1 MSKASKI
8 SYKTY
13 FNDRLKQVSFHGLL
27 SYPLYLQVTF
37 ERKSIFFKSYY
48 FELFSKA
55 RYANMA
61 GIKAQQSLINKIIK
75 KENDVIQF
83 IVEKNISSFSL
94 EYMKVQYAHYCK
106 DLLDEMEPNFLSY
119 LKTFFEDEGLPAL
132 GNNLQHGSQVSSAF
146 DLIQDMK
153 KAFVHT
159 LYEKLVN
166 NSVYYGPPYL
176 PLYGFM
182 LIHQKAHLQTITI
195 KEWEAQNL
203 MEPFM
208 AFLVENHPSVNAPA
222 LLKKIEEW
230 VLPLKS
236 KYYSF

>member
-1 MSKASKI
+1 MSRASKI

-61 GIKAQQSLINKIIK
+61 GIKAQQTLIKKIIK
-75 KENDVIQF
+75 KEIDLLKF

-94 EYMKVQYAHYCK
+94 KHLKVLYAHYCK
-106 DLLDEMEPNFLSY
+106 DLLDEMEPMFLSC
-119 LKTFFEDEGLPAL
+119 LQTSFNDEGLPAL
-132 GNNLQHGSQVSSAF
+132 GDSLQYGSQANSAF

-153 KAFVHT
+153 KAFIQS
-159 LYEKLVN
+159 LYQKLVD
-166 NSVYYGPPYL
+166 NSLFYGPPYL
-176 PLYGFM
+176 PLYDFM
-182 LIHQKAHLQTITI
+182 LLNNKAHLQTITI
-195 KEWEAQNL
+195 KEWEEQNL
-203 MEPFM
+203 KEVFL
-208 AFLVENHPSVNAPA
+208 AFLTEDYPSVDASA
-222 LLKKIEEW
+222 LIMKIE
-230 VLPLKS
+230 KGT
-236 KYYSF
+236 SFKV

>member
-48 FELFSKA
+48 FELFFKP
-55 RYANMA
+55 RYINMA
-61 GIKAQQSLINKIIK
+61 GIKGQQSLINKIIK
-75 KENDVIQF
+75 KETDLIKF
-83 IVEKNISSFSL
+83 LVEKNKSSFSL
-94 EYMKVQYAHYCK
+94 EHFKVQYAHYCK
-106 DLLDEMEPNFLSY
+106 DLLDELEPRFLSY
-119 LKTFFEDEGLPAL
+119 LQTFLQDEGLPAL
-132 GNNLQHGSQVSSAF
+132 GNSLQYSSEINSAF

-153 KAFVHT
+153 KAFVPS
-159 LYEKLVN
+159 LYQKLVN
-166 NSVYYGPPYL
+166 NSLFYGPPYL

-182 LIHQKAHLQTITI
+182 LSNNKVLLQTITI
-195 KEWEAQNL
+195 KEWEEQNL
-203 MEPFM
+203 KEPFHD
-208 AFLVENHPSVNAPA
+208 FLVENHPSVDAPA

-230 VLPLKS
+230 VLPS
-236 KYYSF
+236 ES

>member
-55 RYANMA
+55 RYVNMA
-61 GIKAQQSLINKIIK
+61 GIKAQQSLINKITK
-75 KENDVIQF
+75 KETDLIKF

-94 EYMKVQYAHYCK
+94 EHFKVQYAHYCK
-106 DLLDEMEPNFLSY
+106 DLLDEMEPMFLSY
-119 LKTFFEDEGLPAL
+119 LRTFLQDEGLPAL
-132 GNNLQHGSQVSSAF
+132 GNSLQHGSEINSAF
-146 DLIQDMK
+146 DLIQDIK
-153 KAFVHT
+153 KALVPT
-159 LYEKLVN
+159 LYQNLIN
-166 NSVYYGPPYL
+166 NSLFYGPPYF
-176 PLYGFM
+176 PLYNFM
-182 LIHQKAHLQTITI
+182 LLNKKAHLQTITV
-195 KEWEAQNL
+195 KDWEEQNL
-203 MEPFM
+203 PEPFL
-208 AFLVENHPSVNAPA
+208 AFLAQNHPSVDAPA

-230 VLPLKS
+230 VLPS
-236 KYYSF
+236 KFNF

>member
-55 RYANMA
+55 LYANMS

-75 KENDVIQF
+75 KEIDLIKF

-94 EYMKVQYAHYCK
+94 EHLKVQYAHYCK
-106 DLLDEMEPNFLSY
+106 DLLDEMQPMFLSY
-119 LKTFFEDEGLPAL
+119 LKTFLEDEGLPAL
-132 GNNLQHGSQVSSAF
+132 GTTLHHGSEINSAF

-153 KAFVHT
+153 KAFVPS

-166 NSVYYGPPYL
+166 NSLFYGPPYL
-176 PLYGFM
+176 PLYSFM
-182 LIHQKAHLQTITI
+182 LLNNKVLLQTITI

-203 MEPFM
+203 KEPFM
-208 AFLVENHPSVNAPA
+208 VFLVESHPSVDAPA

-230 VLPLKS
+230 VLPSKS
-236 KYYSF
+236 K